1 MADTNVQP
9 FVNEI
14 AAYEREFKKWEG
26 RVDKLLK
33 RYRDDRTAKG
43 QTDSRFNILWSNVQT
58 LVPATYSRIPQPDV
72 SRRFKDND
80 PVGRIAALI
89 LERGLEFEIQHY
101 PDYRETMKKCV
112 YDRFLGGRG
121 TLWARYEPHIRAKQT
136 GEPTDGLEVSEDVD
150 TPYEELD
157 YECAPV
163 DYVHWKDFG
172 HTVART
178 WEEVPRVWRK
188 VYMTREMC
196 VERFGEAGK
205 SIPLDTRPDDQKT
218 KAETDQD
225 TRALIYEIWDKD
237 AKRAYWLSKSLGKM
251 MDERADPLELE
262 GFFPCPKPLFATL
275 TNDSLVPIPDFTLY
289 QDQAR
294 ELDVISDRIDGL
306 INALKVRGVYNAE
319 FQELSRLF
327 TEGENNSLIPVKN
340 FMAFAEKQGLKG
352 AIDLVDLTPIANALE
367 QAYRAMEQVKQQVY
381 DITGLADIVR
391 GQSEASETATA
402 QQIKGQYASMRLN
415 SMKHAVAEF
424 ATETLRLK
432 AQIMMGQFAP
442 ETLLQ
447 ISGAE
452 QFSEEDK
459 ARIPEAIA
467 LLKSENAKD
476 FRIDIAADSLVQLDE
491 SQEKQDRMEMI
502 QAVGVALQKA
512 EPVIAAAPELAPM
525 VLQLIKFGVSAFK
538 IGKTV
543 EGTIDEA
550 LDRLQESIKAKQGQ
564 PPPPNPEML
573 KIQAQQQAEQAKL
586 AHEQQKAQA
595 EAQLRTQEQQTQAA
609 IEQHKNE
616 LEAQRES
623 QKQAQEAQLEQ
634 MRLEFDRWKAQLDA
648 DTKILVAEISAKT
661 AVKTAA
667 MGANAN
673 ADPNSETEISETG
686 DVSPKQPLAELLV
699 SVQENFEQ
707 LSLGF
712 NELRQAH
719 AEAQERQSQ
728 ERQIVMPSGRKYIR
742 RDNGTET
749 QIIPVQ

>member
-1 MADTNVQP
+1 MKPTHDLVQDMTNC
-9 FVNEI
+9 I

-33 RYRDDRTAKG
+33 RYRDDRTVKG

-58 LVPATYSRIPQPDV
+58 LVPATYSRVPQPDV
-72 SRRFKDND
+72 SRRFRDND
-80 PVGRIAALI
+80 PVGRVAALI
-89 LERGLEFEIQHY
+89 VERGLEFEIQHY
-101 PDYRETMKKCV
+101 PDYRETLKKCV

-121 TLWARYEPHIRAKQT
+121 TLWARYEPHIRAK
-136 GEPTDGLEVSEDVD
+136 EKDSPTDGVGVSEDVD
-150 TPYEELD
+150 EPEEELD

-178 WEEVPRVWRK
+178 WEEVPRVWRR
-188 VYMTREMC
+188 VYMTRAMC
-196 VERFGEAGK
+196 VARFGEEGEK
-205 SIPLDTRPDDQKT
+205 IPLDSRPDDQKT

-237 AKRAYWLSKSLGKM
+237 KKKAFWLSKSLGKFV
-251 MDERADPLELE
+251 DERDDPLGLE
-262 GFFPCPKPLFATL
+262 EFFPCPKPLFATL
-275 TNDSLVPIPDFTLY
+275 TNESLVPVPDFTLY

-319 FQELSRLF
+319 FQELARLF
-327 TEGENNSLIPVKN
+327 TEGENNTLIPVKN

-352 AIDLVDLTPIANALE
+352 AIDLVDLTPIAGALE
-367 QAYRAMEQVKQQVY
+367 QAYRAMEQVKQQIY

-447 ISGAE
+447 ISGAK
-452 QFSEEDK
+452 QFSEEDQQH
-459 ARIPEAIA
+459 IPAAIA
-467 LLKSENAKD
+467 LLKSENARD
-476 FRIDIAADSLVQLDE
+476 FRIEIAADSLVQLDE

-502 QAVGVALQKA
+502 QAVGTALQKA

-564 PPPPNPEML
+564 PPPPNPDML
-573 KIQAQQQAEQAKL
+573 KIQAQQQTDQARL
-586 AHEQQKAQA
+586 AHDQQVAQMQAQQDAQKAQM
-595 EAQLRTQEQQTQAA
+595 EAQIRAQEQQQQAA
-609 IEQHKNE
+609 MEQRRNE
-616 LEAQRES
+616 MEAQRAMMES
-623 QKQAQEAQLEQ
+623 QAQSALEERKAQQEAQFKQMEMDLEW
-634 MRLEFDRWKAQLDA
+634 RKAELDA
-648 DTKILVAEISAKT
+648 STKILVAEIAAKT
-661 AVKTAA
+661 AMDKAA
-667 MGANAN
+667 Q
-673 ADPNSETEISETG
+673 D
-686 DVSPKQPLAELLV
+686 
-699 SVQENFEQ
+699 
-707 LSLGF
+707 
-712 NELRQAH
+712 
-719 AEAQERQSQ
+719 AEASAAKEAEAVGKEDAKAAQTNDLHSKTLKTMEKVAEALARPKKVV
-728 ERQIVMPSGRKYIR
+728 RDDSGRVA
-742 RDNGTET
+742 GL
-749 QIIPVQ
+749 Q